1 MRDIFEVAVRAVSPP
16 ACMCTREY
24 TDTYVAS
31 SMRVYQYALRPTR
44 KRHVQECYNQQVFV
58 RQPACVRRLV

>member
-1 MRDIFEVAVRAVSPP
+1 LRDIFEVAVRAVSPP

-31 SMRVYQYALRPTR
+31 SMRVPVRAQTYTR
-44 KRHVQECYNQQVFV
+44 APC
-58 RQPACVRRLV
+58 AGML